1 MAGVLCAARGHRAA
15 RRFAR
20 RLAAE
25 LRGPPT
31 LLVGSGPPDDSGSPV
46 HSPFKSCGD
55 DDAGL
60 GLGQVT
66 DSTLERQ
73 TYPPVPWPRR
83 RGQLNDDAQ
92 VHACAFALV
101 SELDQT

>member
-60 GLGQVT
+60 GLGPGHRLDSRAT
-66 DSTLERQ
+66 DLPAVAVAKKKGPIEATVRRC
-73 TYPPVPWPRR
+73 TRVPSP
-83 RGQLNDDAQ
+83 
-92 VHACAFALV
+92 
-101 SELDQT
+101 

>member
-1 MAGVLCAARGHRAA
+1 MMMQAWAW
-15 RRFAR
+15 
-20 RLAAE
+20 
-25 LRGPPT
+25 
-31 LLVGSGPPDDSGSPV
+31 
-46 HSPFKSCGD
+46 
-55 DDAGL
+55 
-60 GLGQVT
+60 GQVT

-101 SELDQT
+101 SELDQP